1 MLVMSGFGVFALF
14 LAALGVFGVLAY
26 SVARRQREIGV
37 RIALGAR
44 RAHVVRLVAT
54 DGARA
59 VVPGVVLGLIGAV
72 LLTRTMRSM
81 LYGVGTSDPVA
92 FAGGL
97 AALFVVAAVACFV
110 PARRASRVDPIAA
123 MRAE

>member
-44 RAHVVRLVAT
+44 RAHVVHLVAT

-110 PARRASRVDPIAA
+110 PARRASRVDPVAA

>member
-1 MLVMSGFGVFALF
+1 
-14 LAALGVFGVLAY
+14 
-26 SVARRQREIGV
+26 
-37 RIALGAR
+37 
-44 RAHVVRLVAT
+44 
-54 DGARA
+54 
-59 VVPGVVLGLIGAV
+59 
-72 LLTRTMRSM
+72 MRSM

-110 PARRASRVDPIAA
+110 PARRASRVDPVAA

>member
-1 MLVMSGFGVFALF
+1 
-14 LAALGVFGVLAY
+14 
-26 SVARRQREIGV
+26 
-37 RIALGAR
+37 
-44 RAHVVRLVAT
+44 
-54 DGARA
+54 
-59 VVPGVVLGLIGAV
+59 VLGLIGAV

-110 PARRASRVDPIAA
+110 PARRASRVDPVAA